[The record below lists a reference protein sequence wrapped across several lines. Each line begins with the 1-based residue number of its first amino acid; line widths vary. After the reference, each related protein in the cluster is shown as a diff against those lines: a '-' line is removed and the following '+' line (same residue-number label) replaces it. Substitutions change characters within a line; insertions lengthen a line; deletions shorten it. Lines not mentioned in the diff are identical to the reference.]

1 MAGDRPRTRTRL
13 ARART
18 IALGATALSVLPA
31 CTTPL
36 FDPDANRSQFD
47 RYDAIR
53 AEYAVPYT
61 EDEFG
66 RRTPNLRGR
75 LSPKSD

>member
-1 MAGDRPRTRTRL
+1 MAVEHTPIRRL
-13 ARART
+13 ARAAAH
-18 IALGATALSVLPA
+18 ALGALALSALSA

-36 FDPDANRSQFD
+36 FNPDDNRSQFD

-75 LSPKSD
+75 LSPKTE